1 MEICRGEE
9 LKPSEA
15 VEEFMRKA
23 VEIGSVKEA
32 LSFIVDMEPK
42 AVLSRELK
50 IKALMSDILGDI
62 EAQNFFDYY
71 EEHMQQYMTILSLLP
86 GIRDSQLLEE
96 VKSFCERVNKVLRG
110 TSKEEG

>member
-32 LSFIVDMEPK
+32 LSLIVDMEPK
-42 AVLSRELK
+42 AVLSRKLK
-50 IKALMSDILGDI
+50 IKALMSDI